1 MIRVQKGK
9 FSGRE
14 IYDIVVA
21 DAVLVTTRILFGF
34 FFTLCH
40 HYHCAIKIAPLKPVM
55 DTKKSDKMKD
65 AFSEFVVS

>member
-21 DAVLVTTRILFGF
+21 DAVLVTTRIDLGF
-34 FFTLCH
+34 FYSLSPLPLRYQNSTLEARH
-40 HYHCAIKIAPLKPVM
+40 GY
-55 DTKKSDKMKD
+55 KKKRQDEGR
-65 AFSEFVVS
+65 F

>member
-21 DAVLVTTRILFGF
+21 AVVVTTDAVLVTTRILFGIF
-34 FFTLCH
+34 YSLSPLPLRYQNSTLEARH
-40 HYHCAIKIAPLKPVM
+40 GY
-55 DTKKSDKMKD
+55 KKKRQDEGR
-65 AFSEFVVS
+65 F